1 MYSRKAHVSYNKYRG
16 QDYKVFEYLID
27 IFQTLM
33 TVLLNTIEPCLYNVF
48 KMDALEVLHYI
59 DTAEEW
65 LWFFL

>member
-1 MYSRKAHVSYNKYRG
+1 MYIEKAHVSYNKYRG

-27 IFQTLM
+27 TFQTLW
-33 TVLLNTIEPCLYNVF
+33 TVLLDTIELCLYNVF
-48 KMDALEVLHYI
+48 KMDALAVLHYI